1 MKKLLNI
8 LLITSLLFIAA
19 SCSKKLD
26 VLPQNYATADL
37 IKSSSDV
44 EALIFGGYTQLQD
57 YGAFGQEF
65 LMVPDLLA
73 SDSQLVWVGTYSQYK
88 DIRNKKIVSSNSV
101 VTHIW
106 GNGYNAINIA
116 NTVLDKISVVDSSK
130 KDLLEGEARFIRATI
145 YFELVGLFG
154 KPYADG
160 NAATNLGV
168 PLVLLPTY
176 AYDAVKNKP
185 ARATVKT
192 IYNLV
197 IADLLIAINKLPEK
211 NTDSRATSYSA
222 KAILSRV
229 YLNMGD
235 YTNAALKA
243 NAIIDSAKFSLA
255 STYDV
260 AFNNNSN
267 SPEDIF
273 AVQQS
278 TQSNAGGNSLA
289 TFYAPQALGRGDA
302 QIDNNFKSIFGSNDF
317 RASFITAGYSI
328 SGANGNYTNKWA
340 LFYKAIP
347 VARLAEMY
355 LTRGEANLAAGTQV
369 GALPLDDINFVRAR
383 SGAAALNSI
392 TQIDFAAERFRE
404 LAFEGDRYW
413 TKKRLQ
419 LTIDGLGFD
428 DDKLILPIPQR
439 EMDAN
444 TNLIQ
449 NTGY

>member
-8 LLITSLLFIAA
+8 LIITSLLFIAA

-26 VLPQNYATADL
+26 VLPLNYATSDL
-37 IKSSSDV
+37 IKSSSNV
-44 EALIFGGYTQLQD
+44 ESLLFGGYTQLQD

-101 VTHIW
+101 VTHLW

-116 NTVLDKISVVDSSK
+116 NTVLDKISIVDSSK
-130 KDLLEGEARFIRATI
+130 KDVLEGEARFIRATV
-145 YFELVGLFG
+145 YFELVGFYG
-154 KPYADG
+154 KPFADG
-160 NAATNLGV
+160 NASANLGV

-176 AYDAVKNKP
+176 AYDALKNKP
-185 ARATVKT
+185 ARATVKEV
-192 IYNLV
+192 YNLV
-197 IADLLIAINKLPEK
+197 IADLLIAINKLPAT
-211 NTDSRATSYSA
+211 NNDYRATSYSA

-235 YTNAALKA
+235 YTNAAIQA
-243 NAIIDSAKFSLA
+243 NDIITSKKFSLT
-255 STYDV
+255 STYDL
-260 AFNNNSN
+260 AFNNNSS

-273 AVQQS
+273 AIQQS

-302 QIDNNFKSIFGSNDF
+302 QIDNNFINIFDSNDF

-328 SGANGNYTNKWA
+328 SGSSGNYTNKWA

-347 VARLAEMY
+347 VVRLAEMY

-383 SGAAALNSI
+383 SGATKLNSV

-419 LTIDGLGFD
+419 LNIDGLGFD
-428 DDKLILPIPQR
+428 DNKLILPIPQR

>member
-8 LLITSLLFIAA
+8 LIITSLLFIAA

-65 LMVPDLLA
+65 FMVPDLLA

-116 NTVLDKISVVDSSK
+116 NTVLDKISLVDSSK

-145 YFELVGLFG
+145 YFELVGLYG
-154 KPYADG
+154 KPYSDG

-185 ARATVKT
+185 ARATVKEV
-192 IYNLV
+192 YNLV

-211 NTDSRATSYSA
+211 NTDSRATLYSA

-235 YTNAALKA
+235 YTNAAMQA
-243 NAIIDSAKFSLA
+243 NGIIDSAKFSLT

-267 SPEDIF
+267 STEDIF

-302 QIDNNFKSIFGSNDF
+302 QIDNNFLSIFDLNDF
-317 RASFITAGYSI
+317 RAKFITAGKSI
-328 SGANGNYTNKWA
+328 SGAKGNYTNKWA

-347 VARLAEMY
+347 VARLAEMF
-355 LTRGEANLAAGTQV
+355 LTRGEANLSAGTQL
-369 GALPLDDINFVRAR
+369 GALPLDDINLVRKR
-383 SGAAALNSI
+383 SGADALTSVS
-392 TQIDFAAERFRE
+392 QIDFAAERFRE

-413 TKKRLQ
+413 TLKRLQ
-419 LTIDGLGFD
+419 LNIDGLGFD

-444 TNLIQ
+444 TSLIQ

>member
-8 LLITSLLFIAA
+8 LITTTLLFNAA

-26 VLPQNYATADL
+26 VLPLNYATADL

-44 EALIFGGYTQLQD
+44 EALLFGGYTQLQD

-73 SDSQLVWVGTYSQYK
+73 ADSQLVWVGTYAEYK

-101 VTHIW
+101 VTHLW

-116 NTVLDKISVVDSSK
+116 NTVLDKISIVDSAK
-130 KDLLEGEARFIRATI
+130 KDVLEGEARFIRATV
-145 YFELVGLFG
+145 YFELVGLYG

-176 AYDAVKNKP
+176 TYDTLKNKP
-185 ARATVKT
+185 ARATVKEV
-192 IYNLV
+192 YNLV
-197 IADLLIAINKLPEK
+197 ITDLLIAINKLPVT
-211 NTDSRATSYSA
+211 NNDYRATSYSA

-235 YTNAALKA
+235 FTNAALQA
-243 NAIIDSAKFSLA
+243 NDIIKSNKFGLT
-255 STYDV
+255 STYDL

-267 SPEDIF
+267 SSEDIF

-289 TFYAPQALGRGDA
+289 TFYAPVALGRGDA
-302 QIDNNFKSIFGSNDF
+302 QIDNHFFNIFGPNDF
-317 RASFITAGYSI
+317 RATFITLGSSI
-328 SGANGNYTNKWA
+328 SGSSGNYTNKWA

-369 GALPLDDINFVRAR
+369 GALPLDDINYVRAR
-383 SGAAALNSI
+383 SGANPLTSV

-404 LAFEGDRYW
+404 LTFEGDRYW
-413 TKKRLQ
+413 TLKRLQ
-419 LTIDGLGFD
+419 LNIDGLGFD

-444 TNLIQ
+444 NNLKQ